1 MFEKRSYER
10 GNFSEWEILLP
21 ELSGRRFVE
30 CSFAA
35 ADFSELGRCVRCTF
49 DRCDFTMARW
59 NGVEIKDSAFLGC
72 NFKFANF
79 FATVFDHCKMTGSS
93 FAEAESELMTIDG
106 GDWSYTELWE
116 IRFDRKQ
123 LRGIDFTGADLTG
136 ARFSNVGWRTV
147 LFGRRSLTGSAFVGR
162 ILGTPLLK
170 RWICY
175 RSISAEWWWISDSAS
190 RLQRRPAQFIGDDGP
205 QRRQRCGLFASRP
218 Y

>member
-10 GNFSEWEILLP
+10 ENFSEWEILLP

-106 GDWSYTELWE
+106 GDWSYTELRE

-136 ARFSNVGWRTV
+136 ARFFKCRVENCTFREAVTDRLSFCQSDIRDSTFEEVD
-147 LFGRRSLTGSAFVGR
+147 LLSLDLSGAVVD
-162 ILGTPLLK
+162 LGQCVALAEAAGA
-170 RWICY
+170 IY
-175 RSISAEWWWISDSAS
+175 R
-190 RLQRRPAQFIGDDGP
+190 G
-205 QRRQRCGLFASRP
+205 
-218 Y
+218 